1 MRTESSNG
9 NVGQKRIGN
18 GGRLQRRVLVNDC
31 RHSERC
37 KFFVVAYILHI
48 YDPREGGRGKVGSL
62 ATVRIGESFSIH
74 ERLPDVSYYRV
85 RKSNFK
91 SVCFAVLVS

>member
-9 NVGQKRIGN
+9 NVRQKRIGN

-62 ATVRIGESFSIH
+62 ATVRIGESFSIYTNACQTCH
-74 ERLPDVSYYRV
+74 IIAYENQILNLSVSP
-85 RKSNFK
+85 F
-91 SVCFAVLVS
+91 